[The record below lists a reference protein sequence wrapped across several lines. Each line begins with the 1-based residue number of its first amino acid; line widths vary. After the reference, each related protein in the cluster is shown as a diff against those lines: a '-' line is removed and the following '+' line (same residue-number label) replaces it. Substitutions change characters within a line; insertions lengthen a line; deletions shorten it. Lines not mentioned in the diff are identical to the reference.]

1 MADNEFLTDRI
12 KYIKGLK
19 SPSEQQS
26 LLVMLAEM
34 PERTA
39 SDDRK
44 LAALLKAEKAQL
56 RALRARSEV
65 QRLVNAEKEA
75 ARKARNHQLFEVA
88 GLLSLAGL
96 LDKTTGKP
104 LTDRGELLGAL
115 LAIAETPADDP
126 RRASWKRKG
135 DALLAGGA

>member
-1 MADNEFLTDRI
+1 MGENEFLNDRLT
-12 KYIKGLK
+12 YIKGLK
-19 SPSEQQS
+19 NPSEQQS

-34 PERTA
+34 PERNA

-44 LAALLKAEKAQL
+44 LAALLRAEKAQL
-56 RALRARSEV
+56 RAQRARSEV

>member
-135 DALLAGGA
+135 DALLAGGV

>member
-26 LLVMLAEM
+26 LLVTLAEM

>member
-115 LAIAETPADDP
+115 LAIAETPADAP

-135 DALLAGGA
+135 DALLAGGV

>member
-1 MADNEFLTDRI
+1 MADNQFLTDRI

>member
-96 LDKTTGKP
+96 IDKTTGKP

>member
-1 MADNEFLTDRI
+1 MGDNEFLNDRLT
-12 KYIKGLK
+12 YIKGLK
-19 SPSEQQS
+19 NPSDQQR

-34 PERTA
+34 PQRNA
-39 SDDRK
+39 SDERK
-44 LAALLKAEKAQL
+44 LAALLRAEKAQL
-56 RALRARSEV
+56 RAQRARNEV

-104 LTDRGELLGAL
+104 LMDRGELLGAL
-115 LAIAETPADDP
+115 LDIAEMPADDP
-126 RRASWKRKG
+126 RRTPWKRKG
-135 DALLAGGA
+135 DALFVGGA

>member
-135 DALLAGGA
+135 DTLLAGGV